1 MRQVDYLA
9 NSGTVFVKVGLSSS
23 SLLLLFCVHICCI
36 LYIWI
41 MSWSAGQLYKT
52 SSQKNTFST
61 DVMHHAIHYNIK
73 SIQSIIFT
81 NLDKGIK
88 FVHFFDVLPKMCEF
102 LRNVKIFEV
111 FTRDSNMLQFWHQF
125 AIKAAKCITRQKSR
139 SLFR

>member
-52 SSQKNTFST
+52 SSQK
-61 DVMHHAIHYNIK
+61 IKLNINVK
-73 SIQSIIFT
+73 LNSAFNQIISKYLFT

-88 FVHFFDVLPKMCEF
+88 FVHFLDVLPKMCEF

-111 FTRDSNMLQFWHQF
+111 FTRDSNMLQLWHQF